1 VQLLV
6 AFIRKVAAQ
15 DRGVSA
21 DVSVSVLPPCGCS
34 CNGVTSGVTSGLVQ
48 DPGDSFTCMY
58 VAAGNSTEHGQMY
71 TPAELDSA
79 QLEEEL
85 GGKTARE
92 ILEQQTIDANGGVDQ
107 LLNLRNPIGEA
118 RWSLMPQPYSR

>member
-1 VQLLV
+1 
-6 AFIRKVAAQ
+6 
-15 DRGVSA
+15 
-21 DVSVSVLPPCGCS
+21 
-34 CNGVTSGVTSGLVQ
+34 VTSGLVQ